1 MLEFNF
7 AARSDVGAQRELN
20 EDSGLAN
27 ETLLVVADGLGG
39 HAAGELASST
49 AISVVS
55 DLDLSDISTQKIETK
70 LSNATKDIAQKL
82 LEQSTKHS
90 ERSGLG
96 TTLSLVQLRANNE
109 ATIFHIGDSR
119 VYHLRDGAFRR
130 LTKDHTYV
138 QKLIDAGDLTE
149 IEAAHHPQRS
159 LLTQAIDG
167 ITTSEGD
174 LLTIPAKEGD
184 KFLVCTDG
192 LTAVVDDDEIANVV
206 EDLEPAAAVTKLVD
220 VAIDRGAP
228 DNITVMVAQTRAK
241 SESKGRE
248 PIVVGAAAVSKNRR
262 SLSQLNFPAD
272 EMPSATEPVTAQS
285 QSDTAKKRNQN
296 SLRLIII
303 TALVTLSFASLATY
317 ASLIGTQIFVGAK
330 DGMVTIFRG
339 IPQTVLFVQL
349 HRPIETTNLSI
360 SGFPS
365 FEQQQIV
372 NGISV
377 SNEQGARDLVEELRQ
392 RQQQVD

>member
-27 ETLLVVADGLGG
+27 ESLLVVADGLGG

-49 AISVVS
+49 AISVIN
-55 DLDLSDISTQKIETK
+55 DLDLTDMATPKIKTK
-70 LSNATKDIAQKL
+70 LSNATNNIAQKL
-82 LEQSTKHS
+82 LEQSTKYS

-96 TTLSLVQLRANNE
+96 TTLSMVQLKSNNE
-109 ATIFHIGDSR
+109 ATVFHIGDSR
-119 VYHLRDGAFRR
+119 VYHLRDGVLQR

-149 IEAAHHPQRS
+149 LEAASHPQRS

-167 ITTSEGD
+167 ITASEGD
-174 LLTIPAKEGD
+174 LLTLDTKEGD

-192 LTAVVDDDEIANVV
+192 LTVVVDDSEIAKVI
-206 EDLEPAAAVTKLVD
+206 DGLEPAAAVTKLVD
-220 VAIDRGAP
+220 LAIDRGAP
-228 DNITVMVAQTRAK
+228 DNITVMVAQTRPK
-241 SESKGRE
+241 SESKPRE
-248 PIVVGAAAVSKNRR
+248 PIVVGAAAVGKNRK

-272 EMPSATEPVTAQS
+272 EMPSASKADEARS
-285 QSDTAKKRNQN
+285 QSATARRANRNT
-296 SLRLIII
+296 LRLIII

-317 ASLIGTQIFVGAK
+317 ASLIGTQVFVGAK
-330 DGMVTIFRG
+330 DGTVTIFRG
-339 IPQTVLFVQL
+339 IPQTVLFIQL

-360 SGFPS
+360 SNFPS

-377 SNEQGARDLVEELRQ
+377 ANEQGAQDLVEELRLRLQ
-392 RQQQVD
+392 KVN